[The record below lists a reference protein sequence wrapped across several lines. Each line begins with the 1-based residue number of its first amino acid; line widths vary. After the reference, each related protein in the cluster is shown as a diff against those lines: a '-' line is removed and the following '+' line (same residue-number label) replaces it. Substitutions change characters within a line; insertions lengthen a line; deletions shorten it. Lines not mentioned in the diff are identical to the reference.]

1 MSKTMKKLV
10 DDVITSL
17 KKLPEPGKRS
27 GSFWDFMKSQLTEE
41 GEWEQKHINTIEK
54 EIDKFLS
61 KLDKKNIEE
70 LWESTP
76 AAEDSLGA
84 KPSVKQMKSDITD
97 ELVGQ
102 VMDRM
107 DENYSKRDTF
117 FSEDDEYISADDDE
131 KADSE
136 DEPPLVDI
144 DNVDLD
150 DEDIDIDDLFGDDF
164 EDDEELY

>member
-17 KKLPEPGKRS
+17 KKLPEPGKKS

-41 GEWEQKHINTIEK
+41 GEWDQKHIHTIEK
-54 EIDKFLS
+54 EIDKLLT

-70 LWESTP
+70 LWKSTP
-76 AAEDSLGA
+76 AAEDLIEA

-97 ELVGQ
+97 ELIGQ
-102 VMDRM
+102 VMDSM

-117 FSEDDEYISADDDE
+117 FSEDEEYVSGDEDE
-131 KADSE
+131 NGDSE
-136 DEPPLVDI
+136 DEPPLGDI
-144 DNVDLD
+144 DDVDLN

-164 EDDEELY
+164 EEDDDLY